1 MVARSATKSG
11 ESEEE
16 TRDRRS
22 GGEAVGEEDA
32 PAEGQAEVEDH
43 SGHRGEDGGEGAGES
58 ANLSQAFDVGGA
70 DEDEGEAGEEG
81 RPGGEE
87 SAEHGA
93 RPRRKTARRRLP
105 AGHEA
110 DELQHHD
117 ERAGGRLGEPQP
129 VHRLR
134 GGDPAELRDRRLIHV
149 REHRVGAAER
159 HERRLGEE
167 QVELRRQ
174 AA

>member
-1 MVARSATKSG
+1 MRQRG
-11 ESEEE
+11 
-16 TRDRRS
+16 R
-22 GGEAVGEEDA
+22 GEEDA
-32 PAEGQAEVEDH
+32 PSEGQAEVKDDA
-43 SGHRGEDGGEGAGES
+43 GDGGEDGGEGGGEG
-58 ANLSQAFDVGGA
+58 ADVAQALDVGGA
-70 DEDEGEAGEEG
+70 EEDEGEAGEEG

-87 SAEHGA
+87 GAEDGA
-93 RPRRKTARRRLP
+93 RACRETACRRLP

-117 ERAGGRLGEPQP
+117 ERARRRLGEPQP

-134 GGDPAELRDRRLIHV
+134 GGDPAELRDRRLVHV
-149 REHRVGAAER
+149 GEHRVGAAER

-174 AA
+174 AAAAEKRKDQ